1 MNAPNAA
8 CREARDPERSA
19 EAEARGLL
27 HRQRCP
33 DCQAWELAL
42 TEVKGALFADDQL
55 DELSRARI
63 QSKLALSFDELVA
76 APVQR
81 PSAWR
86 KLAIAGLGLAAA
98 ILLGLWAGRSPGQQ
112 TIDVPSGGRAHL
124 RVGPAFLSLAGP
136 SNLRWPKTDLEP
148 ERLYLDRGRALIEVE
163 HRPARG
169 FVVVTP
175 RVEVAVLGTLY
186 AVEVG
191 AGGETAVDVRR
202 GLVEVSSGSR
212 RVRIGAGQGWDE
224 VAGLRPIRPEL
235 DQALARHGRP
245 EAEAPAL
252 APLPAQ
258 PPPTQV
264 AEPETTSPPPPAAP
278 PSRSPAP
285 LGRPKPVAAPRVTAE
300 QRYAEAEA
308 ALAAGQP
315 EAATLVLEALVK
327 ELPNDP
333 LADTALYELA
343 RIAHQGGRLATAAS
357 HLEELL
363 ARRGEPGL
371 AEAAHHLL
379 CRLHL
384 EGHLPDE
391 SYECLVRFG
400 RRFPGSGRDAEV
412 LAALA
417 GLAEQRGGCQE
428 AKAWIDEYRHLYPN
442 GPKAEALAARR
453 AQCEP

>member
-42 TEVKGALFADDQL
+42 ADVKGALFADDQL

-63 QSKLALSFDELVA
+63 QSKLALAFDELA
-76 APVQR
+76 ATPARR

-86 KLAIAGLGLAAA
+86 RLAIAGLGLAAA

-136 SNLRWPKTDLEP
+136 SNLRWSKTELEP

-163 HRPARG
+163 HRPDRG

-191 AGGETAVDVRR
+191 AGGDTAVDVRR
-202 GLVEVSSGSR
+202 GLVEVSSRAG
-212 RVRIGAGQGWDE
+212 RVQIGAGQGWDE
-224 VAGLRPIRPEL
+224 GAGLRPIRPEL

-245 EAEAPAL
+245 EVVVEGPPSAPAS
-252 APLPAQ
+252 PPA
-258 PPPTQV
+258 TID
-264 AEPETTSPPPPAAP
+264 EPEATSTPPPPPPSPGPKVRPKPTAAP
-278 PSRSPAP
+278 P
-285 LGRPKPVAAPRVTAE
+285 VTAE
-300 QRYAEAEA
+300 QRYSEAEA
-308 ALAAGQP
+308 ALAAGHP
-315 EAATLVLEALVK
+315 EAATLILEALVK
-327 ELPNDP
+327 ELPKDP

-343 RIAHQGGRLATAAS
+343 RIAHQGGRLAAAAG

-384 EGHLPDE
+384 EGHRPDE
-391 SYECLVRFG
+391 TYECLVQFR
-400 RRFPGSGRDAEV
+400 RRFPGSERDAEV

-417 GLAEQRGGCQE
+417 GLAEKRGGCRE
-428 AKAWIDEYRHLYPN
+428 ATAWIDEYRHLYPN

-453 AQCEP
+453 AQCAP

>member
-1 MNAPNAA
+1 MSGPNAA
-8 CREARDPERSA
+8 CREARDPERGA
-19 EAEARGLL
+19 EAEARGVL

-33 DCQAWELAL
+33 ECQAWELAL
-42 TEVKGALFADDQL
+42 LEMKGALSADDQL
-55 DELSRARI
+55 DQLSRARI
-63 QSKLALSFDELVA
+63 QSKLALSFDELAA
-76 APVQR
+76 APAQG
-81 PSAWR
+81 PSGLR
-86 KLAIAGLGLAAA
+86 KVAIGGLGLAAA
-98 ILLGLWAGRSPGQQ
+98 ILAGLWLAKSPSDHSL
-112 TIDVPSGGRAHL
+112 DVPSGGRAHL

-136 SNLRWPKTDLEP
+136 SNLRWPKGELEP
-148 ERLYLDRGRALIEVE
+148 DRLYLDRGRALIEVE

-191 AGGETAVDVRR
+191 AGGDTAVDVRR
-202 GLVEVSSGSR
+202 GLVEVSWGER
-212 RVRIGAGQGWDE
+212 RWRIGAGEGWDE
-224 VAGLRPIRPEL
+224 ATGPRPIRPEL

-245 EAEAPAL
+245 DPEPPAQIPSSAPAPPAPEAELTPAPAP
-252 APLPAQ
+252 APQRKNLRMKVPGA
-258 PPPTQV
+258 T
-264 AEPETTSPPPPAAP
+264 APPAI
-278 PSRSPAP
+278 
-285 LGRPKPVAAPRVTAE
+285 TAE

-343 RIAHQGGRLATAAS
+343 RIAHRGQRPAAAAA

-384 EGHLPDE
+384 EGHQPAE
-391 SYECLVRFG
+391 TYECLVRFR

-428 AKAWIDEYRHLYPN
+428 AKLWIDEYRQLYPN

-453 AQCEP
+453 AQCGP